1 MKVMESAFA
10 KGFVKMAED
19 GWQLRYHERN
29 GGNLSY
35 RIPAEDVESVREDL
49 DLTGEFLPIG
59 TEVPGL
65 AGEFFMVTG
74 SGKYFANVLANPE
87 ENCCLIEID
96 SKGEGYRVVWGLTAG
111 GRPTSELPTHL
122 MNHEVKKQVSGGKS
136 RVIYHC
142 HPVNVIALS
151 CVLPLTD
158 RDFTLALWQNMTEC
172 PVVYGEGVGV
182 VPWMVCG
189 GRDIALATVEKIK
202 TYNVVVWAQH
212 GIFCA
217 GSDFDETFGL
227 AHTVEK
233 SAEIYVKVACMTA
246 GEKKRQV
253 ITNENFIELKNSK
266 EFKGL
271 YINPA
276 FLDE

>member
-1 MKVMESAFA
+1 MKVMDSAFA
-10 KGFVKMAED
+10 RGFAKMADD
-19 GWQLRYHERN
+19 GWQLRFHERN

-35 RIPAEDVESVREDL
+35 RIPAEEIEAVREDL
-49 DLTGEFLPIG
+49 NLTGDFLPIG

-74 SGKYFANVLANPE
+74 SGKYFSNVLAAPE
-87 ENCCLIEID
+87 ENCCIIEVD
-96 SKGEGYRVVWGLTAG
+96 EKGERYRVVWGLTKG

-122 MNHEVKKQVSGGKS
+122 MNHEVKKQASGGRS

-202 TYNVVVWAQH
+202 SYNVVVWAQH

-217 GSDFDETFGL
+217 GADFDETFGL

-233 SAEIYVKVACMTA
+233 SAEIYVKVASMTA
-246 GEKKRQV
+246 GETRRQV
-253 ITNENFIELKNSK
+253 ITRENFIELKNSE

-271 YINPA
+271 YINPE
-276 FLDE
+276 FLK